1 MSDVSTPSYG
11 HDPGPEDDDQV
22 LDPDPAGA
30 GTGNVGV
37 SGRRRFVRRF
47 RKQTPAKI
55 ALAFLL
61 FVVAVSVLAPVLA
74 PYDPE
79 VPDYQALL
87 EAPSGD
93 HLLGTDELGRD
104 TLSRVLYAGRI
115 SLLAALQA
123 VGVGLALGVLPGLL
137 AGYFGG
143 KVDTVIM
150 RVADALMSFPPLI
163 LAIAIVG
170 VLGPSLTNAMV
181 AVGVIFAPRFLRLVR
196 GSALGVRQE
205 TFIEA
210 SLSIGTG
217 TPKILTRHVIPNI
230 IAPLIVQIAVSMALA
245 MLSEAS
251 LSFLGLGVQPPQA
264 SWGSL
269 VARGFRE
276 ISSSPWLTVFPGL
289 AIAFTVLALNV
300 LGDGLRDSIGR
311 EVRRF

>member
-1 MSDVSTPSYG
+1 MTVTSD
-11 HDPGPEDDDQV
+11 
-22 LDPDPAGA
+22 
-30 GTGNVGV
+30 NVGV
-37 SGRRRFVRRF
+37 SGRRRFLRRF

-55 ALAFLL
+55 ALGFLL
-61 FVVAVSVLAPVLA
+61 LVIALSLLAPLLA
-74 PYDPE
+74 PFDPAE
-79 VPDYQALL
+79 QDYQSLL
-87 EAPSGD
+87 QPPGGD

-104 TLSRVLYAGRI
+104 TLSRLLFAGRI
-115 SLLAALQA
+115 SLLAAVQA
-123 VGVGLALGVLPGLL
+123 VGVGLALGVIPGLI

-143 KVDTVIM
+143 RVDTVVM
-150 RVADALMSFPPLI
+150 RLADALMSFPPLI

-196 GSALGVRQE
+196 GASLGVRQE

-217 TPKILTRHVIPNI
+217 TPKIMTRHVIPNI
-230 IAPLIVQIAVSMALA
+230 VAPLIVQIAVSMALA

-276 ISSSPWLTVFPGL
+276 ISSSPWLTVFPGI
-289 AIAFTVLALNV
+289 AIALTVLALNV